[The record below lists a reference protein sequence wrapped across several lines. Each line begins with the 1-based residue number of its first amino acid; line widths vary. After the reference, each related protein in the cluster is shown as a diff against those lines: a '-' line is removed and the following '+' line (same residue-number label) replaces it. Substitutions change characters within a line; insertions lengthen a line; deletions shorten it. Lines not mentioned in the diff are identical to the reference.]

1 MTEPTYTPKS
11 VSRSH
16 AMRVLIVDDD
26 DGVCRLVQR
35 ALEREGILC
44 TYVYEADAASA
55 RLADTSFDLVV
66 LDVEMPGR
74 TGWDLLE
81 DMRSLGDATPVIYL
95 SAHHGVPDRVRGL
108 NLGADDFVQKPF
120 RVEELVAR
128 VNAVIRRRDAIPTLT
143 VAGIRIDMEHREVTL
158 NGARIETSPREFAV
172 LSTLAQA
179 RGEPVSKTE
188 LLREVW
194 GTEVDPGTKIVEVQ
208 VARLRRKFEKS
219 DHDLIETLPG
229 RGYRLRMES

>member
-1 MTEPTYTPKS
+1 MIETPSTSKPAP
-11 VSRSH
+11 RSH
-16 AMRVLIVDDD
+16 TMKVLVVDDD

-35 ALEREGILC
+35 ALEREGIVC
-44 TYVYEADAASA
+44 TYVYEADAAAA
-55 RLADTSFDLVV
+55 RLADTTFDLVL

-95 SAHHGVPDRVRGL
+95 SAHHTVPDRVRGL

-128 VNAVIRRRDAIPTLT
+128 VNAVIRRRDAIPVLS
-143 VAGIRIDMEHREVTL
+143 VAGIRIDVGHREVTL
-158 NGARIETSPREFAV
+158 HGTAIETSPREFAV

-179 RGEPVSKTE
+179 RGEAVTKTE

-194 GTEVDPGTKIVEVQ
+194 GTDVDPGTKIVEVQ
-208 VARLRRKFEKS
+208 IARLRRKFEKS
-219 DHDLIETLPG
+219 GHDLIETVPG
-229 RGYRLRMES
+229 AGYRLRVGS